1 MKAYIMNGN
10 TRVKSNT
17 EALAEILAGELAVQG
32 FEVIQV
38 SLRSKNLKTC
48 IGCDKCHQELE
59 SFGCILDDDM
69 KEVAD
74 KILSSDLIVF
84 SSPIYTWMPAP
95 PLKIVMDRIYAFTK
109 YPRNDSIF
117 NLMKKQK
124 FAVLTTA
131 GGPLE
136 SNCDIFSEIVKR
148 MAQFA
153 FIPYIGHVA
162 AQDFE
167 DASNPSARDNW
178 DPNNITRPE
187 VIDSIRAFAEK
198 CRAAFN

>member
-17 EALAEILAGELAVQG
+17 ETLAGVLAIELAVKG
-32 FEVIQV
+32 FDVTQV
-38 SLRSKNLKTC
+38 SLRSKNLQSC
-48 IGCDKCHQELE
+48 IGCDKCHQQLE
-59 SFGCILDDDM
+59 SFGCILNDDM
-69 KEVAD
+69 KEIAD

-84 SSPIYTWMPAP
+84 SSPIYTWMPTP

-109 YPRNDSIF
+109 YPKNASVF

-153 FIPYIGHVA
+153 FIPYIGHIA

-167 DASNPSARDNW
+167 DASNPAARDNW
-178 DPNNITRPE
+178 KANHIARPE
-187 VIDSIRAFAEK
+187 VIDDIRAFAEK
-198 CRAAFN
+198 CKAAFK